1 MKDYRKRL
9 EAEILT
15 TSKCRETGIIICLDY
30 YFAKTKSIRKA
41 AFLAES
47 LFGKEEAE
55 IIEQW
60 IKEQGEK
67 CI

>member
-1 MKDYRKRL
+1 M
-9 EAEILT
+9 T

-47 LFGKEEAE
+47 SFGKEEAE